1 MLIVRPQTERWQSG
15 RMRTLGKR
23 VGGQPSPGFESLSLR
38 HYLPLS
44 NCFKFV
50 KNFITIPTH
59 NTTHNKITYQN
70 RPPNYKPCDVLS
82 PFGVANPD
90 RNGLWVRTQRTHP
103 DYGRVGSL
111 FYNSVKLHDPA
122 IRGT

>member
-1 MLIVRPQTERWQSG
+1 
-15 RMRTLGKR
+15 MRTLGKR

-50 KNFITIPTH
+50 KYFIIIPTH
-59 NTTHNKITYQN
+59 NEITYQN
-70 RPPNYKPCDVLS
+70 RPPSYKRCDALS
-82 PFGVANPD
+82 PFGVADPD
-90 RNGLWVRTQRTHP
+90 RNGLWVRMQRIHP
-103 DYGRVGSL
+103 DYGGVGSL
-111 FYNSVKLHDPA
+111 FYNSVELHDPA